1 MNPATRME
9 ETEISYCTRPVSTGL
24 SGPFSQLLRVNQPL
38 TFRSLQPG
46 DEAFLYEVYA
56 STREQEMA
64 LWASSPEEKT
74 AFLRMQFEAQHA
86 FYQKQ
91 FPNGD
96 FLLVLSDGCPVGRL
110 YLQDQ
115 GNEVLL
121 IDVALV
127 PKSRR
132 LGLGRK
138 LFKTLFEAEKS
149 RGRSVVGNVEWWN
162 PAIHFFLRIG
172 FQITGKSDTHYQ
184 IRWVPEPRLSPPA

>member
-1 MNPATRME
+1 MESALLPE
-9 ETEISYCTRPVSTGL
+9 ETGHSSCPGAANTGL
-24 SGPFSQLLRVNQPL
+24 PRPFSQLLRVYQPL
-38 TFRSLQPG
+38 TFRPLQPG
-46 DEAFLYEVYA
+46 DETFLYEVYA

-64 LWASSPEEKT
+64 LWASSPEEKA

-96 FLLVLSDGCPVGRL
+96 FFLVLSDGRPVGRL
-110 YLQDQ
+110 YLEDQ

-121 IDVALV
+121 IEVALL

-132 LGLGRK
+132 LGLGRR
-138 LFKTLFEAEKS
+138 LFEALFEVGTS
-149 RGRSVVGNVEWWN
+149 RDCFMVGHVEWWN
-162 PAIHFFLRIG
+162 PAIYFFLRIG

-184 IRWVPEPRLSPPA
+184 IRWVPERLSPPA